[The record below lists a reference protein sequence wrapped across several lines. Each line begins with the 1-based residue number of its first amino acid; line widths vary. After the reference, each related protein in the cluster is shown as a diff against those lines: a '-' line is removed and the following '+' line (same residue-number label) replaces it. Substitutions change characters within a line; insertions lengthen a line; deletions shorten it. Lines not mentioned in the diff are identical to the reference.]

1 MNLRTT
7 NRITKK
13 IFDELNQEYE
23 KRMDLQKELNLLLQK
38 VGTLDLLKEYA
49 KQLKLDYKTIQ
60 KL

>member
-1 MNLRTT
+1 
-7 NRITKK
+7 
-13 IFDELNQEYE
+13 
-23 KRMDLQKELNLLLQK
+23 MDLQKELNLLLQK